1 VQAPQLRHF
10 ALISSQ
16 NASSSNREM
25 SFLEHL
31 EELRW
36 HLIRSAI
43 AIIFIAIVA
52 FIFKEIV
59 FDMII
64 LGPSQAEF
72 PMNQWL
78 CQLGQKFSFT
88 RDVLC
93 INQKPILLQNIQMAG
108 QFLAH
113 IKISLIAGI
122 VLSFP
127 YIFWE
132 FWRFVRPALY
142 TSEQK
147 VARGAVLAISLLFF
161 IGVAFGYF
169 LICPLSVNFLYNYQ
183 VSELGKNDI
192 QLMSYVS
199 LIASISLA
207 AGVLFELPVLVMF
220 FSRIG
225 LLTPE
230 FLKKYRRHSFVIIL
244 IISAIITPPDV
255 FSQIM
260 VCLPIVLLY
269 EISIG
274 ISKRINRK
282 LKAASGVDD

>member
-1 VQAPQLRHF
+1 MCI
-10 ALISSQ
+10 ISSFMTA
-16 NASSSNREM
+16 NESNREM
-25 SFLEHL
+25 TFLEHL

-43 AIIFIAIVA
+43 AIILVAIVA

-59 FDMII
+59 FDVII
-64 LGPSQAEF
+64 LGPSQVEF

-78 CQLGQKFSFT
+78 CQFGQNTFLKT
-88 RDVLC
+88 DVLC
-93 INQKPILLQNIQMAG
+93 INQNPILLQNIQMAG

-122 VLSFP
+122 VLAFP

-132 FWRFVRPALY
+132 FWRFIRPALY
-142 TSEQK
+142 STEQK
-147 VARGAVLAISLLFF
+147 VARGAVLAISMLFF
-161 IGVAFGYF
+161 LGIAFGYF

-183 VSELGKNDI
+183 VSELAKNDI

-207 AGVLFELPVLVMF
+207 AGILFELPVLVLF
-220 FSRIG
+220 LSKIG

-230 FLKKYRRHSFVIIL
+230 FLKKYRRHSFVVIL

-282 LKAASGVDD
+282 LKATAGVD